1 MTGEDWAER
10 FMKRHPMISLRTP
23 EATSLQR
30 MACFNK
36 YNVNSFYDNLST
48 VMEEKSFTPDRIYNC
63 DEKGVTT
70 VQRPT
75 KQIAET
81 GAKRVGSVVSQ
92 ERGALV
98 TVCCS
103 VNAIGNRI
111 PPFCVFP
118 RVCTLDVWQENLPTG
133 SAGMPYQMTNFF
145 RLSRPIVQ
153 CPLKNQWIR
162 VILKYPVKKDKKLQ
176 LLRMRQLHLPVALHL
191 PQNNLLSQPIQ
202 MHPAQNCQKKS
213 VLSRKQLH
221 VNLDN

>member
-1 MTGEDWAER
+1 MPVHIKVPPSWTENEMAGEDWAER

-111 PPFCVFP
+111 PPFCVFL

-133 SAGMPYQMTNFF
+133 SAGEGHPKASGWMTAENF
-145 RLSRPIVQ
+145 LSF
-153 CPLKNQWIR
+153 LNHFSK
-162 VILKYPVKKDKKLQ
+162 
-176 LLRMRQLHLPVALHL
+176 
-191 PQNNLLSQPIQ
+191 
-202 MHPAQNCQKKS
+202 
-213 VLSRKQLH
+213 
-221 VNLDN
+221 